1 MTLKE
6 RINMNYAIDRDS
18 NRTLTSILYV
28 LYIIAIFSGGLLAI
42 VALVINYIKRDDV
55 RGSIVESH
63 FTWQIRTFWWYLIWN
78 IIAFVPFL
86 FLFFTGENVDV
97 FAGVALIATTFC
109 LLVVGISWLWIVY
122 RAILGMIRLHD
133 HQPMYQ

>member
-18 NRTLTSILYV
+18 NRTLTLILYV

-97 FAGVALIATTFC
+97 FAGVALIATTFS

-122 RAILGMIRLHD
+122 RAILGMIRLND

>member
-18 NRTLTSILYV
+18 NRTLTLILYV

-97 FAGVALIATTFC
+97 FTGVALIATTFC

-122 RAILGMIRLHD
+122 RAILGMIRLND

>member
-18 NRTLTSILYV
+18 NRTLTLILYV

-55 RGSIVESH
+55 RDSIVESH

-122 RAILGMIRLHD
+122 RAILGMIRLND

>member
-18 NRTLTSILYV
+18 NRTLTLILYV

-97 FAGVALIATTFC
+97 FADGALIATTFC

-122 RAILGMIRLHD
+122 RAILGMIRLND

>member
-18 NRTLTSILYV
+18 NRTLTLILYV

-86 FLFFTGENVDV
+86 FLFFTGDNVDV

-122 RAILGMIRLHD
+122 RAILGMIRLND

>member
-18 NRTLTSILYV
+18 NRTLTLILYV
-28 LYIIAIFSGGLLAI
+28 LSIIAIFSGGLLAI

-122 RAILGMIRLHD
+122 RAILGMIRLND

>member
-6 RINMNYAIDRDS
+6 MINMNYAIDRDS
-18 NRTLTSILYV
+18 NRTLTLILYV

-122 RAILGMIRLHD
+122 RAILGMIRLND

>member
-1 MTLKE
+1 M
-6 RINMNYAIDRDS
+6 YRD
-18 NRTLTSILYV
+18 V

-122 RAILGMIRLHD
+122 RAILGMIRLND

>member
-18 NRTLTSILYV
+18 NRTLTLILYV

-97 FAGVALIATTFC
+97 FADVALIATTFC

-122 RAILGMIRLHD
+122 RAILGMIRLND

>member
-18 NRTLTSILYV
+18 NRTLTLILYV

-86 FLFFTGENVDV
+86 FLVFTGENVDV

-122 RAILGMIRLHD
+122 RAILGMIRLND

>member
-1 MTLKE
+1 M
-6 RINMNYAIDRDS
+6 DS
-18 NRTLTSILYV
+18 NNSKSLTFILYI
-28 LYIIAIFSGGLLAI
+28 LYMIAIFSAGILAVI
-42 VALVINYIKRDDV
+42 ALIINYVKLDSV
-55 RGSIVESH
+55 RGTIYESH
-63 FTWQIRTFWWYLIWN
+63 FKWQIRTFWWYLIWN

-122 RAILGMIRLHD
+122 RAILGMIRLND

>member
-18 NRTLTSILYV
+18 NRTLTLILYV

-42 VALVINYIKRDDV
+42 VALVINYIKCDDV

-122 RAILGMIRLHD
+122 RAILGMIRLND

>member
-1 MTLKE
+1 
-6 RINMNYAIDRDS
+6 MNYAIDRDS
-18 NRTLTSILYV
+18 NRTLTLILYV

-86 FLFFTGENVDV
+86 FF
-97 FAGVALIATTFC
+97 
-109 LLVVGISWLWIVY
+109 
-122 RAILGMIRLHD
+122 IL
-133 HQPMYQ
+133 YW

>member
-1 MTLKE
+1 
-6 RINMNYAIDRDS
+6 MNYAIDRDS
-18 NRTLTSILYV
+18 NRTLTLILYV

-122 RAILGMIRLHD
+122 RAILGMIRLND
-133 HQPMYQ
+133 HQAMYQ

>member
-18 NRTLTSILYV
+18 NRTLTLILYV

-97 FAGVALIATTFC
+97 FADVALIANTFC

-122 RAILGMIRLHD
+122 RAILGMIRLND

>member
-18 NRTLTSILYV
+18 NRTLTLILYV

-86 FLFFTGENVDV
+86 FSFFTGENVDV

-122 RAILGMIRLHD
+122 RAILGMIRLND

>member
-1 MTLKE
+1 MNNYVDPNNSKSLTL
-6 RINMNYAIDRDS
+6 
-18 NRTLTSILYV
+18 ILYI
-28 LYIIAIFSGGLLAI
+28 LYIVAIFSAGILAI
-42 VALVINYIKRDDV
+42 IALIINYVKLNSV
-55 RGSIVESH
+55 RGTIFESH
-63 FTWQIRTFWWYLIWN
+63 FRWQIRTFWWYLIWN

-122 RAILGMIRLHD
+122 RAILGMIRLND

>member
-18 NRTLTSILYV
+18 NRTLTLILYV

-63 FTWQIRTFWWYLIWN
+63 FTWQIRTFWWYLILN

-122 RAILGMIRLHD
+122 RAILGMIRLND

>member
-18 NRTLTSILYV
+18 NRTLTLILYV
-28 LYIIAIFSGGLLAI
+28 LYIITIISGGLLAI

-122 RAILGMIRLHD
+122 RAILGMIRLND

>member
-18 NRTLTSILYV
+18 NRTLTLILYV

-122 RAILGMIRLHD
+122 RAILGMIRLND
-133 HQPMYQ
+133 HQAMYQ